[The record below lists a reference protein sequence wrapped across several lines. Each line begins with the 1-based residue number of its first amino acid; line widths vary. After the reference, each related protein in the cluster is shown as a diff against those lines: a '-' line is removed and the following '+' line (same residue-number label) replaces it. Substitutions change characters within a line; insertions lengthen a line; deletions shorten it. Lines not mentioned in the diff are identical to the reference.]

1 MGSAWEV
8 SGALAT
14 EVFPDP
20 VTSSLIWLLTM
31 LSSDFF
37 SINILF
43 YADLTEKILIIWGK
57 GGWIASTL
65 TISSCT
71 QLARIK

>member
-8 SGALAT
+8 SGGLAT